1 MFHWGTWIC
10 KGEVGDVAKDEGTLA
25 LGGDGQALMAGGVAR
40 GGNDADFV
48 SEIEAALNQPEVIQL
63 LEELAD
69 GLRLV
74 ENFYGW

>member
-1 MFHWGTWIC
+1 MQGQ
-10 KGEVGDVAKDEGTLA
+10 VGDVAEDEGTLA

-48 SEIEAALNQPEVIQL
+48 GEIDVTLHQPEVIQL